1 MKQLVAFFFL
11 LFTISVEAQTANDSL
26 FKQLHMDTN
35 YAFFQFT
42 NPEVGQR
49 FLNHFDKADSNEV
62 VIFHYGGS
70 HIQAGRPTKVA
81 RKMLQ
86 ENYGDGGLGM
96 IFNYI
101 AADSYN
107 SALYT
112 STKTGVWKFA
122 KSYIAPAKVPLGVC
136 GMSVETADVKATL
149 GFEMKE
155 AISSN
160 NYEITLFTEIDS
172 LSYGFDII
180 INGQVFSFPKSECIK
195 SDLKHAVRFN
205 YVGGISTIQVKP
217 NGTGSY
223 FRFYGINIEKKDQ
236 GGIVYHSLGVGAAAM
251 SSVLSLTK
259 AEQQA
264 QYLSPDIVIL
274 DFGTNDI
281 MYHNEVNPK
290 LIGQTERAIAKFRA
304 INPNVIVVLTSTQDL
319 YYKGHYITAGTIF
332 REVMDSIATA
342 NNCMFWNWFDC
353 SGGLRTIKIWEQL
366 GYAKSDNVH
375 LTNEGYALKGEFIAV
390 SIENTLKALRNGST
404 TIDIPGKTYELTVP
418 FTDTLGP
425 TGIGTPTA
433 KKPPVKSKKYT
444 VRSGDTLSEI
454 ARKNHTTVAKI
465 KSANRLKSDVI
476 KIGQVLVI
484 P

>member
-1 MKQLVAFFFL
+1 MKQLLGFL
-11 LFTISVEAQTANDSL
+11 FISFGFSVLGQTDSIYQKL
-26 FKQLHMDTN
+26 QIDTN
-35 YAFFQFT
+35 YAYFQFS

-49 FLNHFDKADSNEV
+49 FLNHFEKADSNEV

-86 ENYGDGGLGM
+86 EQYGDGGLGM

-155 AISSN
+155 PLVSHS
-160 NYEITLFTEIDS
+160 YEITLFTEIDS
-172 LSYGFDII
+172 SSYGFDVIV
-180 INGQVFSFPKSECIK
+180 NGQTFSFPKSVCIQ
-195 SDLKHAVRFN
+195 SELKNAVKFN
-205 YVGGISTIQVKP
+205 YTGEISTIQVKLQGP
-217 NGTGSY
+217 GTY
-223 FRFYGINIEKKDQ
+223 FRFYGMDIENSSQ

-251 SSVLSLTK
+251 SSILALEK

-264 QYLSPDIVIL
+264 QYLNPDIVIL

-281 MYHNEVNPK
+281 MYHNAVNPK
-290 LIGQTERAIAKFRA
+290 LVGQTERAIAKFKA
-304 INPNVIVVLTSTQDL
+304 INPDVIVVLTSTQDL
-319 YYKGHYITAGTIF
+319 YYKGHYITAGPVF

-342 NNCMFWNWFDC
+342 NNCMFWNWYDC
-353 SGGLRTIKIWEQL
+353 SGGLRTIKTWEQL

-375 LTNEGYALKGEFIAV
+375 LTNEGYAVKGEFIAV
-390 SIENTLKALRNGST
+390 SIENTLKALRNGKTS
-404 TIDIPGKTYELTVP
+404 IEIPGKAYLLELPV
-418 FTDTLGP
+418 TDSNEVKL
-425 TGIGTPTA
+425 
-433 KKPPVKSKKYT
+433 PVKTPQVRSKRYT

-465 KSANRLKSDVI
+465 KSANKLRSDVI

>member
-1 MKQLVAFFFL
+1 MRQLAAIFFL
-11 LFTISVEAQTANDSL
+11 LFTLSVKAQVTTDSL
-26 FKQLHMDTN
+26 YKQLHIDTS
-35 YAFFQFT
+35 YAYFQFT
-42 NPEVGQR
+42 NPEVGNR
-49 FLNHFDKADSNEV
+49 FLTQFENVDSNEL

-112 STKTGVWKFA
+112 STKTGIWKWA

-136 GMSVETADVKATL
+136 GMSVETSDLNATL

-155 AISSN
+155 PLNSAS
-160 NYEITLFTEIDS
+160 YDITLFTEIDS
-172 LSYGFDII
+172 LSFGFDVLV
-180 INGQVFSFPKSECIK
+180 NGQLFSFPKSECVK
-195 SDLKHAVRFN
+195 SELKHAIRFN

-217 NGTGSY
+217 NGTGNY
-223 FRFYGINIEKKDQ
+223 FRFYGIDIEKKDQ
-236 GGIVYHSLGVGAAAM
+236 GGVVYHSLGVGAAAM

-264 QYLSPDIVIL
+264 QYLNPDIVIL

-290 LIGQTERAIAKFRA
+290 IIGQTERAIAKFRA

-319 YYKGHYITAGTIF
+319 YYKGHYITAGPIF
-332 REVMDSIATA
+332 REVMDSIAQA
-342 NNCMFWNWFDC
+342 NNCMFWNWYDC
-353 SGGLRTIKIWEQL
+353 SGGLRTIKTWEQL

-375 LTNEGYALKGEFIAV
+375 LTNEGYAVKGEFIAI
-390 SIENTLKALRNGST
+390 SIENTLNALRKGRT
-404 TIDIPGKTYELTVP
+404 TIDIPGKIYETAAP
-418 FTDTLGP
+418 ISDT
-425 TGIGTPTA
+425 IGTTPPV
-433 KKPPVKSKKYT
+433 KKPPVKSKRYT

-454 ARKNHTTVAKI
+454 ARKNHTTVAKL
-465 KSANRLKSDVI
+465 KSANKLKSDVI

>member
-1 MKQLVAFFFL
+1 MKQLLGFFFIS
-11 LFTISVEAQTANDSL
+11 FTFAGLGQTETDSL
-26 FKQLHMDTN
+26 YQKLHIDTN
-35 YAFFQFT
+35 YAYFQFS
-42 NPEVGQR
+42 NPEIGKR
-49 FLNHFDKADSNEV
+49 FLDHFEKADSNEV

-86 ENYGDGGLGM
+86 EQYGDGGLGM
-96 IFNYI
+96 IFNYV

-112 STKTGVWKFA
+112 STKTGTWKFA

-155 AISSN
+155 PLISHV
-160 NYEITLFTEIDS
+160 YDITLFTEIDS
-172 LSYGFDII
+172 SSYGFDVIV
-180 INGQVFSFPKSECIK
+180 NGQVFSFPRSVAVRSE
-195 SDLKHAVRFN
+195 LKNAVRFT
-205 YVGGISTIQVKP
+205 YTGEISTIQVKLQGP
-217 NGTGSY
+217 GTY
-223 FRFYGINIEKKDQ
+223 FRFYGINIENKTP

-251 SSVLSLTK
+251 ASVLSLEK

-264 QYLSPDIVIL
+264 QYLKPDIVIL

-281 MYHNEVNPK
+281 MYHNAVNPK
-290 LIGQTERAIAKFRA
+290 LVGQTERAIAKFKA
-304 INPNVIVVLTSTQDL
+304 INPEAIIVLTSTQDL
-319 YYKGHYITAGTIF
+319 FYKGHYITAGPVF
-332 REVMDSIATA
+332 REVMDSIAAA
-342 NNCMFWNWFDC
+342 NNCMFWNWYDC

-366 GYAKSDNVH
+366 GYAKSDNIH
-375 LTNEGYALKGEFIAV
+375 LTNEGYAVKGEFIAL
-390 SIENTLKALRNGST
+390 SIENTLNALRNGKTS
-404 TIDIPGKTYELTVP
+404 IDIPGKAYLLEIP
-418 FTDTLGP
+418 GSDTLGP
-425 TGIGTPTA
+425 TTA
-433 KKPPVKSKKYT
+433 PVKTPQVRSKKYT

-454 ARKNHTTVAKI
+454 ARKHHTTVAKL
-465 KSANRLKSDVI
+465 KSANRLKSDII